1 MILTCLC
8 IFGLISP
15 AISWGSIGHAL
26 VARLGQSQLT
36 SSANSWVKQ
45 YLPSASSGDL
55 GTIASWPD
63 SILYPNS
70 NPLGYREWQWSRELH
85 YINIPD
91 WNCSYIPSRDC
102 KNDRCIEGALKNYS
116 HRLIDNQCDYIDQQE
131 ALFFLVHFLG
141 DVHQPLHSGF
151 RNDIGGNIV
160 KGYFLNGTNQTNLH
174 SIWDEQIIN
183 YRLQRYFQSDVQLYF
198 NYLSTLMLS
207 QSILINETATDYQ
220 RWINESIFYV
230 CNEVYFDDNHEKMN
244 VSKNFTLGEEY
255 FSRTWPIVD
264 QRLARAGLRLSIL
277 LNQLS
282 THRSKRK
289 LSPDMEALIIALCTG
304 ITIGLVLGIL
314 LYFLGRRYPRTE
326 EMRPLLS
333 EDA

>member
-1 MILTCLC
+1 MILEGIL
-8 IFGLISP
+8 SK
-15 AISWGSIGHAL
+15 
-26 VARLGQSQLT
+26 
-36 SSANSWVKQ
+36 VKK
-45 YLPSASSGDL
+45 YFHLH
-55 GTIASWPD
+55 IHY
-63 SILYPNS
+63 SIL
-70 NPLGYREWQWSRELH
+70 Q
-85 YINIPD
+85 
-91 WNCSYIPSRDC
+91 
-102 KNDRCIEGALKNYS
+102 
-116 HRLIDNQCDYIDQQE
+116 
-131 ALFFLVHFLG
+131 FLG
-141 DVHQPLHSGF
+141 F
-151 RNDIGGNIV
+151 
-160 KGYFLNGTNQTNLH
+160 FLNGTNQTNLH

-326 EMRPLLS
+326 EMRPLLP